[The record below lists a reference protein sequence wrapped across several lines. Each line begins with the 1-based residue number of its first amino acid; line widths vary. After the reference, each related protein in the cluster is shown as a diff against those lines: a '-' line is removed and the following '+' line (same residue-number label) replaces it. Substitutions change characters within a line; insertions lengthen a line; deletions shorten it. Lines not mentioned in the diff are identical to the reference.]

1 MSESAI
7 GEELA
12 TVDTSVLDELTRI
25 KQEVDTLDDRLKA
38 MEEKKDSVAEAV
50 YQRVK
55 GDYQAKRKQLESEA
69 SPLKE
74 KARAQYAKLFALLS
88 RSEADHEAARLDRE
102 EVEFRHTLGEFDQ
115 DEFDRRIAD
124 IDQKLQAKADVREQA
139 MALRERFVAA
149 FKSEDDLR
157 AATPEPAPKPAAVPA
172 PEVKAEA
179 ATPLSNTVI
188 DPNATQPPPPAAQA
202 TVQLATLTPQQLADP
217 NATIPPPSSNM
228 PPPAP
233 PSGGDPGA
241 TQAMRVLKGAGAAA
255 AAPRADQTVIIR
267 GARLVPQNP
276 EAGKLT
282 HTVGLKPV
290 TIGSAEDCD
299 VRVAGVAQKHA
310 EIRVSMA
317 GYTVSDLGGG
327 VRINGVVVEQHL
339 MRHDD
344 VLEIGPARFTFR
356 EG

>member
-1 MSESAI
+1 MS
-7 GEELA
+7 
-12 TVDTSVLDELTRI
+12 
-25 KQEVDTLDDRLKA
+25 
-38 MEEKKDSVAEAV
+38 
-50 YQRVK
+50 
-55 GDYQAKRKQLESEA
+55 DYQSKRKQLETEA

-74 KARAQYAKLFALLS
+74 KAREQYAKLFALLS

-115 DEFDRRIAD
+115 KEFDRRIAE
-124 IDQKLQAKADVREQA
+124 IDERVQAKAAVREQA
-139 MALRERFVAA
+139 VSMRERFVAA
-149 FKSEDDLR
+149 FRSEEDLR
-157 AATPEPAPKPAAVPA
+157 NGQRPAAAKVDTPAPAAPANADPATPV
-172 PEVKAEA
+172 
-179 ATPLSNTVI
+179 SNPVV
-188 DPNATQPPPPAAQA
+188 DPNSTLPPPPSEEVADA
-202 TVQLATLTPQQLADP
+202 TVQLKTLKPEQLADP
-217 NATIPPPSSNM
+217 NATIPPPPSKA
-228 PPPAP
+228 PPAP
-233 PSGGDPGA
+233 PSASSGDPGA
-241 TQAMRVLKGAGAAA
+241 TQAMRVLKGAGNGAGS
-255 AAPRADQTVIIR
+255 APRADQTVIIR
-267 GARLVPQNP
+267 GARLVPQNA

-290 TIGSAEDCD
+290 SIGSAEDCD
-299 VRVAGVAQKHA
+299 VRVAGAASKHA

>member
-1 MSESAI
+1 MSETAI
-7 GEELA
+7 SEELA
-12 TVDTSVLDELTRI
+12 AIDTSVLDELTRL
-25 KQEVDTLDDRLKA
+25 KQEVETLDDRLKA
-38 MEEKKDSVAEAV
+38 MEEKKESVAQAV

-55 GDYQAKRKQLESEA
+55 GDYESKRKQLDKDA
-69 SPLKE
+69 APLKD
-74 KARAQYAKLFALLS
+74 KARQEYAKLFALLS
-88 RSEADHEAARLDRE
+88 RSEADHEAATLDRE

-115 DEFDRRIAD
+115 EEFDRRIAE
-124 IDQKLQAKADVREQA
+124 IDQRVQAKADVREQA
-139 MALRERFVAA
+139 QGLRERFVAA
-149 FKSEDDLR
+149 FRSEEELNSKV
-157 AATPEPAPKPAAVPA
+157 AAGN
-172 PEVKAEA
+172 KAEP
-179 ATPLSNTVI
+179 ATPLSNPTV
-188 DPNATQPPPPAAQA
+188 DPASTQPPPAQTPSEEA
-202 TVQLATLTPQQLADP
+202 TVQLKTLKPEQLADP
-217 NATIPPPSSNM
+217 NATIPPPPSAPT

-233 PSGGDPGA
+233 AIPAAGDPGA
-241 TQAMRVLKGAGAAA
+241 TQAMRVLKGSNGGVTP
-255 AAPRADQTVIIR
+255 PRADQTVIIR

-290 TIGSAEDCD
+290 SIGSGEDCD
-299 VRVAGVAQKHA
+299 VRVAGAASKHA